1 MVFAWFRYNSGSRCS
16 PESIWLLGWMVRKFI
31 IVNKTHKSNPFDYK
45 IMSNFFFFLFFYCL
59 YRFLEPIVF
68 GDYPF
73 IMKALVRDGLPEFTD
88 DEKTLIKGSFDF
100 IGINYYTS
108 RYATAVAF
116 DKDATFSAYSD
127 YQFAKVSG
135 KLLWFHLQNS
145 LI

>member
-1 MVFAWFRYNSGSRCS
+1 
-16 PESIWLLGWMVRKFI
+16 
-31 IVNKTHKSNPFDYK
+31 
-45 IMSNFFFFLFFYCL
+45 MSNFFFFSFFYCM
-59 YRFLEPIVF
+59 YRFLEPLVF

-116 DKDATFSAYSD
+116 DKDKTYTAYSD
-127 YQFAKVSG
+127 YQYATVSG
-135 KLLWFHLQNS
+135 KFLWFHLQNS

>member
-1 MVFAWFRYNSGSRCS
+1 M
-16 PESIWLLGWMVRKFI
+16 
-31 IVNKTHKSNPFDYK
+31 
-45 IMSNFFFFLFFYCL
+45 
-59 YRFLEPIVF
+59 YRFLEPLVF

-88 DEKTLIKGSFDF
+88 DEKTLITGAFDF

-108 RYATAVAF
+108 TYATAVAF
-116 DKDATFSAYSD
+116 DKDTTYSTYTDYRFAT
-127 YQFAKVSG
+127 VSG